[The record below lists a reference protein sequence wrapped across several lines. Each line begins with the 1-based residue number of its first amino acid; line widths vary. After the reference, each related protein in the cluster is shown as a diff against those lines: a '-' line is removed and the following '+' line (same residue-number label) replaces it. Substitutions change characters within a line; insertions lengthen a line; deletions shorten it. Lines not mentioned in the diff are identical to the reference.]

1 VHTHPETDDGVSQDY
16 SRWEWYT
23 VTEILEGPL
32 RNPTHLSTALQT
44 KFIKRILSFLRPSNL
59 LFSAQSWTVVRPPS
73 PLSSLRSFSLFSF
86 ALCWCLRRA
95 SLGGIKA
102 DLFFCGRRQPNMK
115 YVRVACLLLEVLLAE
130 SEGYKYLEEKNPLVF
145 QIADL
150 LRVEVEGVTHRP
162 T

>member
-1 VHTHPETDDGVSQDY
+1 MDDKQLLARLQQTQILATKVRTTAHNRTHTTTHTLHHRTRTTAHCTHCPVHTHPETDDDVSQDY

-59 LFSAQSWTVVRPPS
+59 LFSAQSWTVVRPP
-73 PLSSLRSFSLFSF
+73 PLLSLRSFSLFSF

-95 SLGGIKA
+95 SLGG
-102 DLFFCGRRQPNMK
+102 
-115 YVRVACLLLEVLLAE
+115 
-130 SEGYKYLEEKNPLVF
+130 
-145 QIADL
+145 
-150 LRVEVEGVTHRP
+150 
-162 T
+162 